1 MDAERGTRLRTPAPR
16 LALPFVVICCIVTSE
31 TMSLFYRNF
40 VEGAERWPSAIAVE
54 VQRSHE
60 IEQHTYADMRRMA
73 ESVGSWLGE
82 QAIER
87 GSRCAILADNGPRWV
102 ASYLGTL
109 AHGCVAVPL
118 DATYHADQVEK
129 LLRDSGATVLF
140 ADQKHWVTAQK
151 AAQTGGQKLVA
162 IDPEDG
168 KFATPG
174 ASSNLDSI
182 LAAGPADFVPAEV
195 NESELAILL
204 YTSGTTADPKGV
216 MLSHGNIA
224 AETKAIH
231 DFINIGPGDAI
242 LGILPLFHALAQV
255 ANLLMPLEC
264 GVRAVF
270 LESLNTTELLRA
282 LSERDIT
289 AFCVV
294 PQFFYLIHERIF
306 KEIGKRGKMATRALR
321 GLMGLNRLTRRVG
334 VNLGPVFFAK
344 VHDTIGRKMRFFVT
358 GGSRF
363 DPAIARD
370 FYALGVDVMQAYG
383 LTECTGGAVVTP
395 PKKIVIGS
403 AGKAL
408 PGVEVKIL
416 DPQLQEEVGIPV
428 GEVLIRGGIV
438 MQGYYNRPDATAET
452 LRDGWLFTGD
462 LGYLD
467 ARGNLVLTGRKKEMI
482 ILANG
487 KNLYPEE
494 IEAHYLKSPFIKELC
509 VMGMQGTPGDPTS
522 ERLHAV
528 IVPNFEVLRERKIV
542 NAKEVIRWDL
552 EGLSHQLP
560 SVKRILSYDI
570 WQEDLPR
577 TTTRKLKRFEIERL
591 VKEQQARGAAGT
603 EPAEQKELTEEEA
616 VWLDQPKVQRA
627 LEVIREN
634 ARETKAVILPGDNLE
649 LDLGLDSMQR
659 IELLVAV
666 EGELG
671 GKVDEA
677 RIGEIYTVREL
688 VDAVLVSAVEGRV
701 RETALGWDA
710 IFREEVTDPEVL
722 HLAKSRPTTTAFWF
736 LASRILQMLANDL
749 FHLKVTGL
757 EKLPEKGPFIL
768 SSNHQSYID
777 PVVLGAIMPW
787 KHFRNLFAV
796 GTSEIFGIGF
806 MHWLA
811 HQLHVVVVDP
821 DINLVPAMKAGSWG
835 LRRGMVLVLYPEG
848 ERSID
853 GMPKRFKKG
862 AAILA
867 THLKVP
873 IVPIAIEG
881 FYDAWPRG
889 KSFFQ
894 KITRLSM
901 AFGDPISP
909 PDGPVS
915 EKHYEQLMAEVKARV
930 VEMYDKLGVE
940 YRGEVPEAKAAD

>member
-1 MDAERGTRLRTPAPR
+1 
-16 LALPFVVICCIVTSE
+16 
-31 TMSLFYRNF
+31 MSLFYRKF

-54 VQRSHE
+54 VQRSHG
-60 IEQHTYADMRRMA
+60 IERHTYADMRRMA
-73 ESVGSWLGE
+73 ESVGSWLRE

-102 ASYLGTL
+102 ACYLGTL

-118 DATYHADQVEK
+118 DATYRADQVEK

-162 IDPEDG
+162 IDPEEG

-174 ASSNLDSI
+174 ASADLDTMLS
-182 LAAGPADFVPAEV
+182 AGPRDFVPAEV

-282 LSERDIT
+282 LRERDIT

-306 KEIGKRGKMATRALR
+306 KEIGKRGKLATKALR
-321 GLMGLNRLTRRVG
+321 GLMALNRLTRNVG
-334 VNLGPVFFAK
+334 VNLGAVFFSK
-344 VHDTIGRKMRFFVT
+344 VHETIGRKMRFFVT

-363 DPAIARD
+363 DPAIAHD

-403 AGKAL
+403 TGKPL
-408 PGVEVKIL
+408 PGVEVRIL
-416 DPQLQEEVGIPV
+416 DPQPQEDGGIPR

-467 ARGNLVLTGRKKEMI
+467 ARGNLFLTGRKKEMI

-509 VMGMQGTPGDPTS
+509 VMAIQGTPGDPQS

-528 IVPNFEVLRERKIV
+528 IVPTFEVLRERKIV
-542 NAKEVIRWDL
+542 NAKEVIRWDV

-570 WQEDLPR
+570 WQEELPR
-577 TTTRKLKRFEIERL
+577 TTTRKLKRFEIERR
-591 VKEQQARGAAGT
+591 VKEQLARGVAG

-616 VWLDQPKVQRA
+616 EWLDQPKVRQA
-627 LEVIREN
+627 LEVIHEN
-634 ARETKAVILPGDNLE
+634 AREAKAVILPSDNLE

-666 EGELG
+666 EGEIG
-671 GKVDEA
+671 GKVDES

-688 VDAVLVSAVEGRV
+688 VDAVLASAAEGKV
-701 RETALGWDA
+701 RDTALGWDA

-722 HLAKSRPTTTAFWF
+722 YLAKSRPMATAFWF
-736 LASRILQMLANDL
+736 LVSRIAQMLAKDL

-757 EKLPEKGPFIL
+757 EKLPEKGPYIL

-777 PVVLGAIMPW
+777 PVVLGAVLPW

-796 GTSEIFGIGF
+796 GTSEIFGSGF
-806 MHWLA
+806 MHGLA
-811 HQLHVVVVDP
+811 HQLNVVVVDP
-821 DINLVPAMKAGSWG
+821 DINLVPAMKAGAWG
-835 LRRGMVLVLYPEG
+835 LRRGMVLILYPEG

-853 GMPKRFKKG
+853 GTPKRFKKG

-889 KSFFQ
+889 KSIFQ

-901 AFGDPISP
+901 AIGDPIAP
-909 PDGPVS
+909 PAGPVS
-915 EKHYEQLMAEVKARV
+915 EKLYEQFTATVKARV
-930 VEMYDKLGVE
+930 VEMYDELGVE
-940 YRGEVPEAKAAD
+940 YRGELPEAKAAD

>member
-1 MDAERGTRLRTPAPR
+1 
-16 LALPFVVICCIVTSE
+16 
-31 TMSLFYRNF
+31 MSLFYRKF
-40 VEGAERWPSAIAVE
+40 VEGAERWPSATAVE
-54 VQRSHE
+54 VQRPHE
-60 IEQHTYADMRRMA
+60 IERHTYADMRRMA
-73 ESVGSWLGE
+73 ESVGSWLRE

-118 DATYHADQVEK
+118 DATYHSDQVEK
-129 LLRDSGATVLF
+129 LLRDSGATVVF
-140 ADQKHWVTAQK
+140 ADQKHWATAQK
-151 AAQTGGQKLVA
+151 ASQTGGQKLVA
-162 IDPEDG
+162 IDPGNEV
-168 KFATPG
+168 ATPG
-174 ASSNLDSI
+174 ASAGLDAIFS
-182 LAAGPADFVPAEV
+182 AGPRDFVPAEV

-270 LESLNTTELLRA
+270 LETLNTTELLRA
-282 LSERDIT
+282 LRERDIT
-289 AFCVV
+289 AFCTV

-306 KEIGKRGKMATRALR
+306 KEIGKRGKLAEKALR
-321 GLMGLNRLTRRVG
+321 GLMALNRTTRRVG
-334 VNLGPVFFAK
+334 VNLGPVFFSK

-383 LTECTGGAVVTP
+383 LTETTGGAVVTP

-403 AGKAL
+403 TGKPL
-408 PGVEVKIL
+408 PGVEVKTL
-416 DPQLQEEVGIPV
+416 DPQPQEEGGTPI
-428 GEVLIRGGIV
+428 GEVLIRGRIV

-452 LRDGWLFTGD
+452 LRDGWLHTGD
-462 LGYLD
+462 LGYFD
-467 ARGNLVLTGRKKEMI
+467 AQGNLVLTGRKKEMI

-509 VMGMQGTPGDPTS
+509 VMGMQGTPGDPQS

-528 IVPNFEVLRERKIV
+528 IVPNFEVLRERKIL

-552 EGLSHQLP
+552 EGLSQELP
-560 SVKRILSYDI
+560 SVKRIRSYDI
-570 WQEDLPR
+570 WQEELPR
-577 TTTRKLKRFEIERL
+577 TTTRKLKRFEIERR
-591 VKEQQARGAAGT
+591 VKERQARGISGV
-603 EPAEQKELTEEEA
+603 EPASQKELTEEEA
-616 VWLDQPKVQRA
+616 LWLDQPKVQRA
-627 LEVIREN
+627 LEAIREN

-671 GKVDEA
+671 GKVDES

-688 VDAVLVSAVEGRV
+688 VDAVLASAVEGRA

-722 HLAKSRPTTTAFWF
+722 HLAKSRTIATAFWF
-736 LASRILQMLANDL
+736 LVSRIAQMLANDL
-749 FHLKVTGL
+749 FHLRVTGL

-777 PVVLGAIMPW
+777 PVVLGAVMPW

-796 GTSEIFGIGF
+796 GTSEIFGSGF

-821 DINLVPAMKAGSWG
+821 DINLVPAMKAGAWG

-853 GMPKRFKKG
+853 GTPKRFKKG

-894 KITRLSM
+894 KITRMSM
-901 AFGDPISP
+901 AIGDPIAP
-909 PDGPVS
+909 PEGPVS
-915 EKHYEQLMAEVKARV
+915 EKFYEQFMAKVKARV
-930 VEMYDKLGVE
+930 VEMYDELGVE
-940 YRGEVPEAKAAD
+940 YRGDVLEAKAAD